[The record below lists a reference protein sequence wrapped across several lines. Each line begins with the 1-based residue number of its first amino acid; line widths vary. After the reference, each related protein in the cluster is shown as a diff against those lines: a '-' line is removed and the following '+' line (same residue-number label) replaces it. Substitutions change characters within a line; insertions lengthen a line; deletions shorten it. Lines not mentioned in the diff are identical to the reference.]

1 MPMINVPAGLETAGF
16 MLGEGELNF
25 LPELL
30 DKFFPQKK
38 VYLVADDN
46 TYKAAGLRV
55 REILLAANIVLEG
68 EYVFPGTP
76 LLHPLYTHSEYL
88 AKLFTSDCVPLA
100 VGSGVINDLVKCA
113 SGIRNIKYCCVPTAC
128 SVDGYTASGAALSKN
143 GTKQTVKCPAPY
155 AICADTAILKSA
167 PSPMMAS
174 GYADLL
180 TKIPAGADWI
190 IADELGEHPIR
201 QDVWEL
207 IQGNIRKQTSDCTDF
222 MNIFS
227 GLANTGYAM
236 QMMGDSRPASGAE
249 HLFSHVWEMEGLSCN
264 GQEVSHGFK
273 VGVGL
278 LASTALHEFVLNTSV
293 DELKKIAKPGLS
305 IAEREAEIDQLLIK
319 GCYGD
324 APKKTAMSKFFT
336 GSALSERREL
346 IYAHWENLQKRLKE
360 QMIMFD
366 GMKKLLSKANCPA
379 TPSAIGLTG
388 EQFIHGIKTAQLI
401 RCRYTVLD
409 LLYEL
414 GGLDVAIDKKL
425 SGFSE
430 E

>member
-1 MPMINVPAGLETAGF
+1 MPMISVPAGLETAGF
-16 MLGEGELNF
+16 MLGDGELNS

-30 DKFFPQKK
+30 NKFFPQKK

-46 TYKAAGLRV
+46 TYKAAGLKV
-55 REILLAANIVLEG
+55 REILISGNVGIDG
-68 EYVFPGTP
+68 EYVFPGEP
-76 LLHPLYTHSEYL
+76 MLHPLYDHSEYL
-88 AKLFTSDCVPLA
+88 AALFRDDCVPLA

-113 SGIRNIKYCCVPTAC
+113 SGLRGMKYCCVPTAC

-155 AICADTAILKSA
+155 VICADTAVLKSA
-167 PSPMMAS
+167 PEAMLAS

-190 IADELGEHPIR
+190 IADEVGEQSIR

-207 IQGNIRKQTSDCTDF
+207 IQGNIRKQTADCNDF
-222 MNIFS
+222 MNIFT

-249 HLFSHVWEMEGLSCN
+249 HLFSHVWEMENLMFN

-278 LASTALHEFVLNTSV
+278 LASTLLHEFILETGVG
-293 DELKKIAKPGLS
+293 ELKKIACPALS
-305 IAEREAEIDQLLIK
+305 TAEREKEIDTLLVK

-324 APKKTAMSKFFT
+324 APKKTAMAKFISGAEAT
-336 GSALSERREL
+336 AKREM
-346 IYAHWENLQKRLKE
+346 ICSHWQNLQQRLEK
-360 QMIMFD
+360 QMISFD
-366 GMKKLLSKANCPA
+366 GMKNLLDKARCPSV
-379 TPSAIGLTG
+379 PSAIGLSA

-401 RCRYTVLD
+401 RNRYTVLD
-409 LLYEL
+409 MLYEL
-414 GGLDVAIDKKL
+414 GVLDVAIERKL
-425 SGFSE
+425 AEFSE
-430 E
+430 K